1 MLVRIT
7 NLSGTSK
14 HFSLGICEE
23 EKEKGKKGKEKE
35 KDEVKETENEEKEDG
50 NKIGR

>member
-1 MLVRIT
+1 MRIT

-14 HFSLGICEE
+14 HFSLGICDDEK
-23 EKEKGKKGKEKE
+23 EKEKGKE

-50 NKIGR
+50 TKIGR